1 MYILLH
7 KSDILKEENLM
18 EEITMINE
26 ITWEFIRKN
35 RTDYNRLQKL
45 ALCNDEVFEA
55 IQIIQRM
62 MENIPKSKVVDI
74 LDVIENHYEI
84 YQQTKHK
91 TTAEKQQA
99 MALLVALAGGA
110 IAETQMYDKGFK
122 GSATDIFTEDTLRL
136 INE

>member
-1 MYILLH
+1 
-7 KSDILKEENLM
+7 M

-26 ITWEFIRKN
+26 ITWEFIRAN
-35 RTDYNRLQKL
+35 RTDYNRLQEL
-45 ALCNDEVFEA
+45 TLHNDEVFEA

-62 MENIPKSKVVDI
+62 MENMPKSKVEDV
-74 LDVIENHYEI
+74 LGVIENHYEI

-91 TTAEKQQA
+91 TTAEKQQGL
-99 MALLVALAGGA
+99 ALLVALAGGA

>member
-1 MYILLH
+1 
-7 KSDILKEENLM
+7 M

-45 ALCNDEVFEA
+45 ALHNDEVFEA

-62 MENIPKSKVVDI
+62 MENIPKSKVADI
-74 LDVIENHYEI
+74 LEVIENHYEI

-110 IAETQMYDKGFK
+110 IAETQMYDKGFR
-122 GSATDIFTEDTLRL
+122 GSTTDMFTEDTLRL
-136 INE
+136 IRGE

>member
-1 MYILLH
+1 
-7 KSDILKEENLM
+7 M

-45 ALCNDEVFEA
+45 ALHNDEVFEA

-62 MENIPKSKVVDI
+62 MENIPKSKVADI
-74 LDVIENHYEI
+74 LEVIENHYEI

-91 TTAEKQQA
+91 TTAEKQQGL
-99 MALLVALAGGA
+99 ALLVASLALSVA
-110 IAETQMYDKGFK
+110 SLVCAVAVTASIAAKLAFVV
-122 GSATDIFTEDTLRL
+122 AL
-136 INE
+136 IAF

>member
-1 MYILLH
+1 
-7 KSDILKEENLM
+7 M

-45 ALCNDEVFEA
+45 ALHNDEVFEA

-62 MENIPKSKVVDI
+62 MENIPKSKVADI
-74 LDVIENHYEI
+74 LEVIENHYEI

-99 MALLVALAGGA
+99 MALL
-110 IAETQMYDKGFK
+110 
-122 GSATDIFTEDTLRL
+122 
-136 INE
+136 

>member
-1 MYILLH
+1 
-7 KSDILKEENLM
+7 M

-45 ALCNDEVFEA
+45 ALHNDEVFEA

-62 MENIPKSKVVDI
+62 MENIPKSKVEDI
-74 LDVIENHYEI
+74 LGVIENHYEI

-110 IAETQMYDKGFK
+110 IAETQMYDKGFR
-122 GSATDIFTEDTLRL
+122 GSTTDIFTEDTMML
-136 INE
+136 IRG

>member
-1 MYILLH
+1 
-7 KSDILKEENLM
+7 
-18 EEITMINE
+18 MINE
-26 ITWEFIRKN
+26 ITWEFTSEN
-35 RTDYNRLQKL
+35 RTDYNSFQELPL
-45 ALCNDEVFEA
+45 HNDEVFEA

-62 MENIPKSKVVDI
+62 MENMPKSKVADI

>member
-1 MYILLH
+1 
-7 KSDILKEENLM
+7 M

-26 ITWEFIRKN
+26 ITWKFIRNN

-45 ALCNDEVFEA
+45 ALHNDEVFEA

-62 MENIPKSKVVDI
+62 MENMPKSKVADI

-122 GSATDIFTEDTLRL
+122 GSTTDIFTEDTLRL

>member
-1 MYILLH
+1 
-7 KSDILKEENLM
+7 M

-26 ITWEFIRKN
+26 ITWEFIRAN
-35 RTDYNRLQKL
+35 RTDYNRLQEL
-45 ALCNDEVFEA
+45 TLHNDEVFEA

-62 MENIPKSKVVDI
+62 MENMPKSKVADM
-74 LDVIENHYEI
+74 LNVIENHYDI

>member
-1 MYILLH
+1 
-7 KSDILKEENLM
+7 
-18 EEITMINE
+18 MINE
-26 ITWEFIRKN
+26 ITWDFIRAN

-45 ALCNDEVFEA
+45 ALHNDEVFEA

-62 MENIPKSKVVDI
+62 MENIPKSKVADI
-74 LDVIENHYEI
+74 LEVIENHYEI

-110 IAETQMYDKGFK
+110 IAETQMYDKGFR
-122 GSATDIFTEDTLRL
+122 GTTTDIFNDDTLRL
-136 INE
+136 IKE

>member
-1 MYILLH
+1 
-7 KSDILKEENLM
+7 M

-35 RTDYNRLQKL
+35 RMDYNRLQKL

-62 MENIPKSKVVDI
+62 MENIPKSKVADI

-110 IAETQMYDKGFK
+110 IAETQMYDKGFR
-122 GSATDIFTEDTLRL
+122 GSTTDIFTEDTLRL
-136 INE
+136 IRGE

>member
-1 MYILLH
+1 
-7 KSDILKEENLM
+7 M

-45 ALCNDEVFEA
+45 ALHNDEVFEA

-62 MENIPKSKVVDI
+62 MENIPKSKVADI